1 MTTGRRLT
9 PVTVD
14 SSTEDSLQAQSDEFD
29 FLDYLEDT
37 LLDDDVQLNDDKP
50 LGESSGTTDKG
61 KGKEVEILPAQPVL
75 ELQEELE
82 CFICCIFTFEIANFS
97 HVTNRSLYLFT
108 LWSWRLRSLQYSL
121 LLLN

>member
-14 SSTEDSLQAQSDEFD
+14 SSTEDSLRAQSDEFD
-29 FLDYLEDT
+29 FMDYLEDT
-37 LLDDDVQLNDDKP
+37 LLEEDVQLDSGKP

-61 KGKEVEILPAQPVL
+61 KGKEVEIPPAQPVL

-82 CFICCIFTFEIANFS
+82 CFICCIFTYDISNVS

-121 LLLN
+121 LPLN